1 LVYCD
6 PLLHGTETY
15 KKVVTS
21 VCETFKK
28 SPQCSEGHLPIL
40 ITQRKHNLLDSD
52 ENPSAILVTKKAYDT
67 FKLQPDLKQIEGY
80 SREEF
85 REMQEM
91 AKEMFKK
98 V

>member
-1 LVYCD
+1 MVYCD

-40 ITQRKHNLLDSD
+40 ITQRKHDFMGSD
-52 ENPSAILVTKKAYDT
+52 KNPSAILVTNKAYDV
-67 FKLQPDLKQIEGY
+67 FKLSPHLKQIEGY

-85 REMQEM
+85 REMQKTAME
-91 AKEMFKK
+91 KFK
-98 V
+98 VV